1 MKRKKYLFI
10 LALLLTV
17 TQGVLAQAYNN
28 PFGGGKGTES
38 EPFLIT
44 SRTDWNYLRD
54 NVSRGITYSGQYF
67 RMTDD
72 IEVGKMVGEP
82 YANGKGYYTF
92 NGIFDGNGHTITV
105 ELNSEA
111 DWCAPFAY
119 TYDATIMN
127 LVTEGTIT
135 TSGRYAGGVVGRNG
149 TGNLTLT
156 NVKSNVAITSTYS
169 GEASHGGLVGY
180 TINASLTGCA
190 FTGKLLGSNSEQCGG
205 LVGWKTNTSGSGITL
220 NSCVFAPS
228 EITVSATNSH
238 PLVVNNGVATFNNC
252 YYSSTALGTDQG
264 KQMRSIRFDQD
275 YGISMIPTGTAT
287 DYTASGITA
296 YDDNTALKFDGVV
309 YAASGNQVKIKFSHD
324 YEGCTIT
331 YYEGEKS
338 AGHEL
343 SANDNGDYTLTMPD
357 SDATI
362 YCTIVLPSP
371 SDLTGEGTEASPYI
385 IGSEA
390 AWNYIVGKVNSGD
403 EGYATAYYRLTND
416 ITVTTMAGSED
427 NRFQGH
433 FDGNGKKL
441 TLNYNTPDEQYTAPF
456 RYVQGATIENL
467 HIDGTIETSKKFA
480 AGLIANSAN
489 GATIRNCRVSV
500 IINSRVSG
508 DGTHSGLV
516 ANNTGGTL
524 TIEGCVF
531 DGKLLGDNTNNCAG
545 FVGWNESRIDGVVN
559 IANSIIMCF
568 RIFIINSINIC
579 CQNYPIRMQI

>member
-1 MKRKKYLFI
+1 MATAHYFINESNSGNINNMKKKKYLFI

-127 LVTEGTIT
+127 LVTEGTIQ

-238 PLVVNNGVATFNNC
+238 PFVVNNGEATF
-252 YYSSTALGTDQG
+252 
-264 KQMRSIRFDQD
+264 
-275 YGISMIPTGTAT
+275 TAT
-287 DYTASGITA
+287 TAPPRSAPTRASRCVASALTKTTASA
-296 YDDNTALKFDGVV
+296 
-309 YAASGNQVKIKFSHD
+309 
-324 YEGCTIT
+324 
-331 YYEGEKS
+331 
-338 AGHEL
+338 
-343 SANDNGDYTLTMPD
+343 
-357 SDATI
+357 
-362 YCTIVLPSP
+362 
-371 SDLTGEGTEASPYI
+371 
-385 IGSEA
+385 
-390 AWNYIVGKVNSGD
+390 
-403 EGYATAYYRLTND
+403 
-416 ITVTTMAGSED
+416 
-427 NRFQGH
+427 
-433 FDGNGKKL
+433 
-441 TLNYNTPDEQYTAPF
+441 
-456 RYVQGATIENL
+456 
-467 HIDGTIETSKKFA
+467 
-480 AGLIANSAN
+480 
-489 GATIRNCRVSV
+489 
-500 IINSRVSG
+500 
-508 DGTHSGLV
+508 
-516 ANNTGGTL
+516 
-524 TIEGCVF
+524 
-531 DGKLLGDNTNNCAG
+531 
-545 FVGWNESRIDGVVN
+545 
-559 IANSIIMCF
+559 
-568 RIFIINSINIC
+568 
-579 CQNYPIRMQI
+579 